1 MSLGNAWFKYKKWNP
16 FAFQKETWKA
26 IEENKSGL
34 LNSPT
39 GSGKTFAIWFGILHH
54 YYKKHPAKKS
64 AFTGKINVIHKKET
78 GLHCLWIT
86 PLRALSKEI
95 LLATQQVSVDLNLDY
110 KIALRSGD
118 TTSAERARQRKKS
131 PQALITTPES
141 IQLLLASKGYADFF
155 KGLEFVIVD
164 EWHELLGSKRGVQVQ
179 LALSRLR
186 TLNPNLKIWAISAT
200 IGNLKEAKEILLGSN
215 LQNSVD
221 IKTNI
226 EKTIKIQ
233 TIYPDVVEKYSWVGH
248 LGIQLLPKIV
258 PIIEKSK
265 STLIFVNVRSQAEI
279 WYQRLLDVAPHLAG
293 QIALHHGSLSE
304 NIRKWVEDNLHK
316 GNLKAVVCTSSLD
329 LGVDFHEVD
338 TVVQIGSPK
347 GVARFM
353 QRAGRSGHHPGATSK
368 IYFVPTN
375 SLEIVEGSA
384 LRYAIATNLLENR
397 IPYVRSFDVLI
408 QYMITLAVSDG
419 FNPEGLYEEIKSTH
433 CFQSITPEEFRWC
446 LQFITVGGNS
456 LKVYDEFHKVV
467 IEHGLYKVVSK
478 SIAMRHRLSIGTI
491 VSDSMLFVK
500 FMGGKKL
507 GLVEEAFLSRL
518 NPGDVFWFGGRNL
531 ELIMI
536 KDMEAKVRLS
546 KKGNGIVPS
555 WLGGRLPL
563 STQLSQSIRR
573 QLHEYKTN
581 ASTSEELKKLGPLLD
596 LQAKISHLPQLD
608 ELLIEQFKSKD
619 GYHLLVYPFE
629 GRFVHE
635 GMAAILA
642 YRIGLLEPF
651 TFSIGMNDYGF
662 ELLSDKE
669 VNIEQVLDNDLFSP
683 EHLHDDAFKSANAT
697 EMAKRKFRDI
707 ATIAGLIFTGYP
719 GHQKKTR
726 HLQASSQLF
735 FKVFEDYEKDN
746 LLLRQSFDEVLDF
759 QLDIT
764 RMQAAFNRISGQKII
779 VSKPERPTPFS
790 FPILVDTIRER
801 FSNEDVQTRI
811 EKILKVAQA

>member
-1 MSLGNAWFKYKKWNP
+1 MSIGSDWFKHKKWTP

-26 IEENKSGL
+26 IEEGKSGL

-54 YYKKHPAKKS
+54 YYQHRGSKKS
-64 AFTGKINVIHKKET
+64 AKTGKTIALQKKDT

-95 LLATQQVSVDLNLDY
+95 LLATQQVSADMNLDY
-110 KIALRSGD
+110 KIGLRSGD
-118 TTSAERARQRKKS
+118 TTVAERARQRKKS

-141 IQLLLASKGYADFF
+141 VQLLLASKGYADFF

-186 TLNPNLKIWAISAT
+186 VLNPNLKIWAISAT
-200 IGNLKEAKEILLGSN
+200 IGNLQEAKEILLGPN
-215 LQNSVD
+215 TANSVD
-221 IKTNI
+221 VKTSI
-226 EKTIKIQ
+226 EKKIKIE

-248 LGIQLLPKIV
+248 LGIKLLPKII
-258 PIIEKSK
+258 PIIEKSN

-279 WYQRLLDVAPHLAG
+279 WYQKLLDVAPHLAG

-304 NIRKWVEDNLHK
+304 NIRKWVEDSLHN
-316 GNLKAVVCTSSLD
+316 GHLKAVVCTSSLD
-329 LGVDFHEVD
+329 LGVDFHTVD

-375 SLEIVEGSA
+375 SLEIIEGSA
-384 LRYAIATNLLENR
+384 LRYAIESNMVEDR

-419 FNPEGLYEEIKSTH
+419 FYAEQLFDEIKGTH
-433 CFQSITPEEFRWC
+433 CYQSVSWEEFSWC
-446 LQFITVGGNS
+446 LRFITIGGSS

-467 IEHGLYKVVSK
+467 IENGLYKVENRT
-478 SIAMRHRLSIGTI
+478 IAMRHRLSIGTI
-491 VSDSMLFVK
+491 VSDSMLIVK
-500 FMGGKKL
+500 LMSGKKL
-507 GLVEEAFLSRL
+507 GMVEESFLSRL

-531 ELIMI
+531 ELVMI
-536 KDMEAKVRLS
+536 KDMEARTKPT
-546 KKGNGIVPS
+546 KKTNGAVPS

-563 STQLSQSIRR
+563 SSKLSQAIRM
-573 QLHEYKTN
+573 QLAEYKEHHI
-581 ASTSEELKKLGPLLD
+581 AYEELERLGPLLD
-596 LQAKISHLPQLD
+596 LQANISHLPGRN
-608 ELLIEQFKSKD
+608 ELLIEQFQTKD

-669 VNIEQVLDNDLFSP
+669 VNLEQVLENNLLSP
-683 EHLHDDAFKSANAT
+683 EQLQDDAFRSINAT

-726 HLQASSQLF
+726 HIQASSQLF

-759 QLDIT
+759 QLDIV
-764 RMQAAFNRISGQKII
+764 RMQQAFDRIATQEI
-779 VSKPERPTPFS
+779 VVAKPERPTPFS
-790 FPILVDTIRER
+790 FPILVDTLRER
-801 FSNEDVQTRI
+801 FSNEDVQSRI
-811 EKILKVAQA
+811 DKILKAAQA

>member
-1 MSLGNAWFKYKKWNP
+1 MSIGNEWFKYKNWKP
-16 FAFQKETWKA
+16 FKFQKETWKA
-26 IEENKSGL
+26 IEEGKSGL

-54 YYKKHPAKKS
+54 YYALHKSKVSRKTGRTIALNKKD
-64 AFTGKINVIHKKET
+64 T

-95 LLATQQVSVDLNLDY
+95 LLATQQVSVDMNLDY
-110 KIALRSGD
+110 KVALRSGD
-118 TTSAERARQRKKS
+118 TTTAERARQRKKS

-141 IQLLLASKGYADFF
+141 IQLLLASKGYPEFF

-186 TLNPNLKIWAISAT
+186 VLNPNLKIWAISAT
-200 IGNLKEAKEILLGSN
+200 IGNLQEAKEILLGPN
-215 LQNSVD
+215 TLNSVD
-221 IKTNI
+221 IKTDI
-226 EKTIKIQ
+226 LKKIKIE
-233 TIYPDVVEKYSWVGH
+233 TVYPDVIEKYSWVGH
-248 LGIQLLPKIV
+248 LGIKLLPKIV
-258 PIIEKSK
+258 PIIEKSN

-279 WYQRLLDVAPHLAG
+279 WYQKLLDAAPHLAG

-329 LGVDFHEVD
+329 LGVDFHAVD
-338 TVVQIGSPK
+338 TVIQVGSPK

-375 SLEIVEGSA
+375 SLEIIEGSA
-384 LRYAIATNLLENR
+384 LRYAIESNLVENR

-419 FNPEGLYEEIKSTH
+419 FYPEQLYHEIKGTH
-433 CFQSITPEEFRWC
+433 CFQSVSPEEFSWC
-446 LQFITVGGNS
+446 LHFITAGGSS
-456 LKVYDEFHKVV
+456 LKAYDEFYKVV
-467 IEHGLYKVVSK
+467 IENGLYKVVSK
-478 SIAMRHRLSIGTI
+478 AIAMRHRLSIGTI
-491 VSDSMLFVK
+491 VSDSMLHVK
-500 FMGGKKL
+500 FMAGKKL
-507 GLVEEAFLSRL
+507 GVVEEAFLSKL
-518 NPGDVFWFGGRNL
+518 KNGDVFWFGGRNL
-531 ELIMI
+531 ELVMI
-536 KDMEAKVRLS
+536 KDMEARVKIS

-563 STQLSQSIRR
+563 SSKLSQSIRM
-573 QLHEYKTN
+573 QLDEYKHHK
-581 ASTSEELKKLGPLLD
+581 STYEELKKLGPLLD
-596 LQAKISHLPQLD
+596 LQAKISHLPGKD
-608 ELLIEQFKSKD
+608 ELLIEQFKTKD
-619 GYHLLVYPFE
+619 GYHLVVYPFE

-635 GMAAILA
+635 GMGAILA
-642 YRIGLLEPF
+642 HRIALLEPF

-669 VNIEQVLDNDLFSP
+669 VNLEAVLDNELFSP
-683 EHLHDDAFKSANAT
+683 EHLHDDAFKSMNAT

-707 ATIAGLIFTGYP
+707 ATIAGLIFTGFP
-719 GHQKKTR
+719 GHQKKIR

-764 RMQAAFNRISGQKII
+764 RMQEAFDRISTQKII
-779 VSKPERPTPFS
+779 VSHPERPTPFS
-790 FPILVDTIRER
+790 FPILVDTLRER
-801 FSNEDVQTRI
+801 FSNEDIQSRI
-811 EKILKVAQA
+811 DKILKVTQE